1 MTPPAVNAYY
11 EPTMNEMV
19 FPAGILQA
27 PFYGKQQTTALNF
40 GAIGMVIGHE
50 LTHGFDD
57 EGRQFDADGNLRDWW
72 TAPVSAEFDKRAGCV
87 EHQFD
92 DYVAVDDLRVK
103 GKLTLGEN
111 IADLGGVK
119 LAFASFERAEKEHP
133 STPTL
138 DGFTREQQFFIG
150 FAQSWCANY
159 RPEALRLLVATNP
172 HSPPKFRVNGP
183 VSNLAE
189 FANAFQCTEA
199 SSMVRGSGRRCEV
212 W

>member
-1 MTPPAVNAYY
+1 M
-11 EPTMNEMV
+11 
-19 FPAGILQA
+19 
-27 PFYGKQQTTALNF
+27 
-40 GAIGMVIGHE
+40 
-50 LTHGFDD
+50 
-57 EGRQFDADGNLRDWW
+57 
-72 TAPVSAEFDKRAGCV
+72 

-92 DYVAVDDLRVK
+92 AYVAVDDSHIK

-119 LAFASFERAEKEHP
+119 LALSTLERGENAADAASKK
-133 STPTL
+133 TG
-138 DGFTREQQFFIG
+138 GFTPEQQFFLG

-183 VSNLAE
+183 LSNMAE
-189 FANAFQCTEA
+189 FASAFQCKEGA
-199 SSMVRGSGRRCEV
+199 PMVRSARDRCEI

>member
-1 MTPPAVNAYY
+1 
-11 EPTMNEMV
+11 MV
-19 FPAGILQA
+19 
-27 PFYGKQQTTALNF
+27 
-40 GAIGMVIGHE
+40 VGHE

-72 TAPVSAEFDKRAGCV
+72 SAPVAAEFEKRASCV

-92 DYVAVDDLRVK
+92 AYVAVDDLHIK

-119 LAFASFERAEKEHP
+119 LAFATLERAEKAAPETP
-133 STPTL
+133 S
-138 DGFTREQQFFIG
+138 DGGFTPEEQFFLG

-172 HSPPKFRVNGP
+172 HSPPRFRVNGP
-183 VSNLAE
+183 VSNLPE
-189 FANAFQCTEA
+189 FASAFQCKA
-199 SSMVRGSGRRCEV
+199 GSPMVRDARDRCEI